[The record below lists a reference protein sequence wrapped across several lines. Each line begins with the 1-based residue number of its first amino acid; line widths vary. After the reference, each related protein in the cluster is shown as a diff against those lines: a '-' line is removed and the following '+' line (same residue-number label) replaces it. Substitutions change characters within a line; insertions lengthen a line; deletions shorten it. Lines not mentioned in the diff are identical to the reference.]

1 MTIHRL
7 LFTLL
12 LALTTLTGLACRK
25 PKVVDPTAGMTS
37 VQLLRDGEILLQR
50 KEWEEGRQKLR
61 LIEEHL
67 PSSAEFPKAKLLI
80 AESYFFASNNN
91 LPEALVEYQSFLNY
105 FPRHSSRDYAMY
117 RIGLCHF
124 ASIENA
130 ERDQAATQKAIE
142 AFQRLITEH
151 PGSPY
156 VLDARTKT
164 TQCWRRLAEHGL
176 MIGIFYVNSFNYQA
190 AERRL
195 KELLETYPEYVDRE
209 RAYYF
214 LGEALRRKALPREDI
229 ERFNKDFLARIKKSD
244 TDPMTPEEIAM
255 LRKDFKAFQEEE
267 TGKYRVEARG
277 YYQKLVE
284 SYPNSEWS
292 SRAKD
297 RLLELGQAN
306 VKEELDS

>member
-1 MTIHRL
+1 MTIRRSMMC
-7 LFTLL
+7 
-12 LALTTLTGLACRK
+12 ALVAVAALTGLACKK
-25 PKVVDPTAGMTS
+25 PKVVDPTAGMTAA
-37 VQLLRDGEILLQR
+37 QLLRDGEILLQR
-50 KEWEEGRQKLR
+50 KNWEEGREKLR

-80 AESYFFASNNN
+80 AESYFFYSSNTF
-91 LPEALVEYQSFLNY
+91 PEAMVEYQSFLNY
-105 FPRHSSRDYAMY
+105 FPRHPQRDYALY

-130 ERDQAATQKAIE
+130 ERDQSATQKAID
-142 AFQRLITEH
+142 AFQRLINEH

-156 VLDARTKT
+156 VLDARVKT
-164 TQCWRRLAEHGL
+164 TQCWRRLSEHGL
-176 MIGIFYVNSFNYQA
+176 MIGAFYVNAYNFNA

-214 LGEALRRKALPREDI
+214 LGEALRKKSIPREDI
-229 ERFNKDFLARIKKSD
+229 ERFNKDFLARIKKAETD
-244 TDPMTPEEIAM
+244 TLTKEEIHQ
-255 LRKDFKAFQEEE
+255 LKTEFKAFTEEE
-267 TGKYRVEARG
+267 VAKYRAEARG

-284 SYPNSEWS
+284 SYPNSEWAT
-292 SRAKD
+292 RAKD
-297 RLLELGQAN
+297 RLLEMGQAN